1 MVAHHDHVLETHES
15 KIDNIQRDITDIK
28 TRLGIKDLTNG
39 QVLKYHEDL
48 EQALREEREERKEQF
63 DKLDSRIWAILV
75 GIIIL
80 FIGELVQA
88 VIL

>member
-1 MVAHHDHVLETHES
+1 MVAHHDHVLETHEA

-80 FIGELVQA
+80 FIGELVRA

>member
-1 MVAHHDHVLETHES
+1 MVAHHDHVLETHEA

-48 EQALREEREERKEQF
+48 EQGLLEERNERKEQF
-63 DKLDSRIWAILV
+63 DKLDDRIWAILV

-80 FIGELVQA
+80 FLAQLVQT